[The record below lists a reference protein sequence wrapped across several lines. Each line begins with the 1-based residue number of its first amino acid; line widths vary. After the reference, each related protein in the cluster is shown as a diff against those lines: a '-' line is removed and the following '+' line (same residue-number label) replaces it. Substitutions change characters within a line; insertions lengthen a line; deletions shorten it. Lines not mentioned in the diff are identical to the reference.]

1 MHYTVSLLTRTLLLA
16 VVFQVTTSQAQQ
28 KFSKRQIEKI
38 KTETLNQ
45 VQAQHKNTQV
55 MIDKVFSFA
64 ELGFQ
69 EFETSA
75 YLTKILEEA
84 GFEIKTGLSGIPTSW
99 MATWS
104 SGEGPVIALGS
115 DVDCIPKASQYPG
128 VAYHKPM
135 VEGAPGHGE
144 GHNSGVPVIITAALT
159 LQEQMKKNKL
169 GGTLV
174 IWPGIAEEQLG
185 SKAWYVRDGYFDKID
200 MCIFTHVSSNL
211 AVSYGQARGTGLIS
225 VEYTFEGESAHSA
238 GAPWRG
244 RSALDA
250 AELMNVAW
258 NYKREHLHP
267 LKRSHSIFTDA
278 GDQPNVVPSK
288 ASIWYYFRDIT
299 YEGIM
304 EMYDDAN
311 HIAEGAALMTKTK
324 VSSRVLGSA
333 WPRHFNKV
341 IAEKMYENIQ
351 NVGLPEWS
359 EADQQLAKAVQ
370 EEVNS
375 NNQKGLAS
383 ELTELGKPQKNPVSG
398 GSDDIGDISWT
409 IPTVTLRFPSNIP
422 GLQGHHW
429 SNAIAMATPIAHKG
443 ATAGAKVVAA
453 TVIDF
458 LTQPQLLADA
468 KAYFDN
474 VQSKETQYR
483 PMITENDPPPIYL
496 NKDIMKRFLGLFLVF
511 FSTLVFAQKSVSK
524 SDSLAITKTLFK
536 QQEDWN
542 RGDIDAFMEGYIKTD
557 QLVFSGASGPIY
569 GWEATR
575 DRYKK
580 SYHNRVLMGKLKF
593 DVLGMMQLSPN
604 VVQLQGAFYLTREIE
619 DSSGYFTLTW
629 LKQDGSWLV
638 ISDHTSS

>member
-1 MHYTVSLLTRTLLLA
+1 MLNQLICILVQIQIQMLKYNSTSIKLVFLLFFNIFVL
-16 VVFQVTTSQAQQ
+16 QAQQ
-28 KFSKRQIEKI
+28 KFSRRQIQEI
-38 KTETLNQ
+38 KTETLKK
-45 VQAQHKNTQV
+45 VQERHKNTQV

-69 EFETSA
+69 EYESSA
-75 YLTKILEEA
+75 YLTSILENA
-84 GFEIKTGLSGIPTSW
+84 GFIIEKGISGIPTAW
-99 MATWS
+99 MARWS
-104 SGEGPVIALGS
+104 YGEGPVIALGS

-144 GHNSGVPVIITAALT
+144 GHNSGIPVIISAALA
-159 LQEQMKKNKL
+159 LQEQMTSNNM

-174 IWPGIAEEQLG
+174 VWPGIAEELVA

-211 AVSYGQARGTGLIS
+211 SVSYGQATGTGLIS
-225 VEYTFEGESAHSA
+225 VEYTFNGEAAHSA
-238 GAPWRG
+238 GSPWRG

-250 AELMNVAW
+250 AELMNIGW

-299 YEGIM
+299 YDGIM
-304 EMYDDAN
+304 KMYNDGN
-311 HIAEGAALMTKTK
+311 NIAAGSALMTDTK
-324 VSSRVLGSA
+324 VSSKVLGTA

-341 IAEKMYENIQ
+341 IAETMDLNIKK
-351 NVGLPEWS
+351 VGLPSWS
-359 EADQQLAKAVQ
+359 EADQKLAKAVQ
-370 EEVNS
+370 REVDS
-375 NNQKGLAS
+375 NNENGLA
-383 ELTELGKPQKNPVSG
+383 TELSGIGKPLENPKSG

-458 LTQPQLLADA
+458 LTKPQLLSSA
-468 KAYFDN
+468 KHYFEN
-474 VQSKETQYR
+474 VQSKETEYK
-483 PMITENDPPPIYL
+483 PMITEKDDPPIYL
-496 NKDIMKRFLGLFLVF
+496 NEGIMNQFRPQLEKFYFDETKYDTYLEQLNIQYP
-511 FSTLVFAQKSVSK
+511 TLK
-524 SDSLAITKTLFK
+524 
-536 QQEDWN
+536 
-542 RGDIDAFMEGYIKTD
+542 
-557 QLVFSGASGPIY
+557 
-569 GWEATR
+569 
-575 DRYKK
+575 
-580 SYHNRVLMGKLKF
+580 
-593 DVLGMMQLSPN
+593 
-604 VVQLQGAFYLTREIE
+604 
-619 DSSGYFTLTW
+619 
-629 LKQDGSWLV
+629 
-638 ISDHTSS
+638 